1 MHPISVMHLGI
12 IFMFLRLW
20 VCWATWIYWFIVF
33 IKSEKILAIISLN
46 TFLSLP
52 LLISKNMYIKMLQIV
67 PEITDTQFVFFPSV
81 LFMIISTAISLS
93 LLIFS
98 SAMFNLPLIL
108 ASVFVISHISHLLE
122 VQCGSF
128 SYLL

>member
-1 MHPISVMHLGI
+1 MHSIFVMYLGI
-12 IFMFLRLW
+12 IFMFLRLR
-20 VCWATWIYWFIVF
+20 VCSATWIYWFIVF
-33 IKSEKILAIISLN
+33 IESEKILAIISLN

-52 LLISKNMYIKMLQIV
+52 LLISKNMYIRMLQAV
-67 PEITDTQFVFFPSV
+67 PEVTDTQFILSPSV
-81 LFMIISTAISLS
+81 LFIISTAISLS

-108 ASVFVISHISHLLE
+108 TRVFVISHISHLLE
-122 VQCGSF
+122 VQFGSF